1 MIEAPPSSAEAVA
14 KPPPVISLHGVSKIF
29 MRPNRHT
36 YVEALRDISID
47 LAPRSFTTVV
57 GPSGC
62 GKTTLL
68 RLINGLIAPDEGEV
82 KIAGQAPKPGPD
94 IGFVFQS
101 YRLLPWRTVLGNVA
115 FPLEIAGI
123 TRRERRERS
132 LRLLSA
138 VGLARFASAYP
149 GELSGGM
156 KQRVAL
162 ARALVGEPSILLM
175 DEPFASLDAQTRELM
190 QVELSRI
197 WLERPCT
204 IVFVTHSV
212 DEALLL
218 GDRVVLMGPRPGCIA
233 EIVDVDLPR
242 PRTDADVRSDAR
254 FVALRTYLWDR
265 ISTMILSD
273 PESDFFGRVG

>member
-1 MIEAPPSSAEAVA
+1 MTDAVPHPHEAASRPAPD
-14 KPPPVISLHGVSKIF
+14 ISLRGVSKIF
-29 MRPNRHT
+29 VRPSGRGR
-36 YVEALRDISID
+36 VEALRDVTLD
-47 LAPRSFTTVV
+47 LAPRSFTTIV

-68 RLINGLIAPDEGEV
+68 RLINGLITPDQGEV
-82 KIAGQAPKPGPD
+82 RVAGKVPKPSPD

-101 YRLLPWRTVLGNVA
+101 YRLLPWRTVLDNVA
-115 FPLEIAGI
+115 FPLEAAGVP
-123 TRRERRERS
+123 RSERRERS
-132 LRLLSA
+132 MRLLSA

-162 ARALVGEPSILLM
+162 ARALVGEPGILLM

-218 GDRVVLMGPRPGCIA
+218 GDRVVLMSPRPGRLA
-233 EIVDVDLPR
+233 EIVDVELPH
-242 PRTDADVRSDAR
+242 PRIGSAVRSSPR
-254 FVALRTYLWDR
+254 FATLRAHLWDR
-265 ISTMILSD
+265 ISAMILSD
-273 PESDFFGRVG
+273 PESDFFGRAG